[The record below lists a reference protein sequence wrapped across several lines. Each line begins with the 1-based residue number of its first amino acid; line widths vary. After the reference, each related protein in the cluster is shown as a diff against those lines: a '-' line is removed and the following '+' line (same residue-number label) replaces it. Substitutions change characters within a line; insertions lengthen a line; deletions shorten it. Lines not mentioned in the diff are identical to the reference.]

1 MIYPLLRILET
12 KFYVYAFMDIV
23 ILDWLTIFNPPC
35 GMSGH
40 LHINE
45 DSLECVP
52 SVAQQKSRITIR
64 HQYSRNYHKVIGSN
78 LEPTPRRN

>member
-1 MIYPLLRILET
+1 
-12 KFYVYAFMDIV
+12 MDIV

-35 GMSGH
+35 GMIAH

-52 SVAQQKSRITIR
+52 SVAQQKSRITTR
-64 HQYSRNYHKVIGSN
+64 HQYIINDYKVIGSN
-78 LEPTPRRN
+78 LEPTLPRN